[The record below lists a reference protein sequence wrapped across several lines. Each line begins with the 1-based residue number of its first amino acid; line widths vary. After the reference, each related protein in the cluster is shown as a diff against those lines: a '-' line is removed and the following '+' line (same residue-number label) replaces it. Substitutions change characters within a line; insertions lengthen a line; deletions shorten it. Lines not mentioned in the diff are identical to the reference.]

1 MPRPTDW
8 TREQTLAALHVYF
21 QLQFGQLH
29 QRNPLIRQLAEWID
43 RTPGS
48 VALKLVNFASPDPQ
62 VRASGRTGM
71 SNASNL
77 DKRIWNELNEDWD
90 LVAGEAARVYEHYGS
105 EHGVKPGSDVEEEAP
120 EIAEGK
126 TVTATVKVRVN
137 QARFRR
143 AVLASYTSRCC
154 ISGLAVPQLLIAS
167 HIVPWSMDTKNQ
179 LNPQN
184 GLCLSA
190 LHDKAYD
197 IGLITVLPDYI
208 HSAGVKEIDR
218 FESRRIHKKNCLSTR
233 IEALPCPSDSS
244 LTQDFWKFTQS
255 DSVTYSRVF
264 GWLLTS
270 TSSASTVRDA
280 CNE

>member
-21 QLQFGQLH
+21 QLPFGQLH
-29 QRNPLIRQLAEWID
+29 QRNPLIQHLAIWIG

-48 VALKLVNFASPDPQ
+48 VALKLVNFASLDPQ
-62 VRASGRTGM
+62 VRASGRAGM
-71 SNASNL
+71 SNASRL
-77 DKRIWNELNEDWD
+77 DKQIWDELNSNWD
-90 LVAGEAARVYEHYGS
+90 LVADEAARAYENYGS
-105 EHGVKPGSDVEEEAP
+105 EHGVAPGADVAEDVP

-126 TVTATVKVRVN
+126 SVNAVVKVRVN

-143 AVLASYTSRCC
+143 AVLASYNARCC

-167 HIVPWSMDTKNQ
+167 HIVPWSMDTKNR

-197 IGLITVLPDYI
+197 TGLITVLPDFTVRV
-208 HSAGVKEIDR
+208 SKRLLDVDLDEFTKQT
-218 FESRRIHKKNCLSTR
+218 LSKYHGQC
-233 IEALPCPSDSS
+233 IALPERFKPNPNF
-244 LTQDFWKFTQS
+244 LQAHAARFDF
-255 DSVTYSRVF
+255 
-264 GWLLTS
+264 
-270 TSSASTVRDA
+270 A
-280 CNE
+280 

>member
-1 MPRPTDW
+1 MPRPNDW
-8 TREQTLAALHVYF
+8 TRDQTLAALHVYF

-29 QRNPLIRQLAEWID
+29 QRNPLIQQLAEWIG

-48 VALKLVNFASPDPQ
+48 VALKLVNFASLDPQ

-77 DKRIWNELNEDWD
+77 DKRIWTELNEDWD
-90 LVAGEAARVYEHYGS
+90 LVAGEATRVYEHYGS
-105 EHGVKPGSDVEEEAP
+105 EHGVTPGSDVVEEVP

-126 TVTATVKVRVN
+126 TITATVKVRVN

-143 AVLASYTSRCC
+143 AVLASYTARCC

-167 HIVPWSMDTKNQ
+167 HIVPWGMDEKNR

-190 LHDKAYD
+190 LHDKAFD
-197 IGLITVLPDYI
+197 IGLITVLPNYTVRVSKSLMVADLDDFTKQALAKYDGRAI
-208 HSAGVKEIDR
+208 
-218 FESRRIHKKNCLSTR
+218 
-233 IEALPCPSDSS
+233 ALPERFKPNPSF
-244 LTQDFWKFTQS
+244 LAAHA
-255 DSVTYSRVF
+255 SRF
-264 GWLLTS
+264 GFI
-270 TSSASTVRDA
+270 
-280 CNE
+280 